1 MPYICIMYT
10 EKDLQ
15 ELERFLKAAEFPDE
29 IQLTKDQKIIDVPQF
44 IQGHLAFARAN
55 IGKNIFASFYDRL
68 VLLKKFA
75 K

>member
-1 MPYICIMYT
+1 MYT

-15 ELERFLKAAEFPDE
+15 ELEQFLNAAVFPEE
-29 IQLTKDQKIIDVPQF
+29 IQLTKDQKIIDVPLF
-44 IQGHLAFARAN
+44 IKGHLAFAKDN
-55 IGKNIFASFYDRL
+55 IGKSIFASFYDRL

>member
-1 MPYICIMYT
+1 MYT

-15 ELERFLKAAEFPDE
+15 ELEQFFNTAKFPDE
-29 IQLTKDQKIIDVPQF
+29 IHITKDQKIIDVIKF
-44 IQGHLAFARAN
+44 IRGHLAFARAN
-55 IGKNIFASFYDRL
+55 IGKNTFASFYDRL